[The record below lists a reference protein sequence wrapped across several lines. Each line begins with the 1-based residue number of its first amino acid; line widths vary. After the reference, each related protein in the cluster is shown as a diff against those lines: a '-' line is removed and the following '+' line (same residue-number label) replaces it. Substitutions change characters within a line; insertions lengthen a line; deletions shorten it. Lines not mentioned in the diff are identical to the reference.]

1 MARQTVTVS
10 HTVHVNRSPEDVFDY
25 TQDYSTRTDWD
36 PTVKSAK
43 VLSED
48 PRRVQV
54 VMDGIGPLVI
64 EYKLF
69 RRGERTSAAFN
80 DVGSRLISGGGGS
93 WDYKARDGG
102 TDWTE
107 TSTLEFRNGVVGRMF
122 APVLRRNMKSLTR
135 KAMDKAKSIMESGVK
150 IDAESGPAANS

>member
-1 MARQTVTVS
+1 MTSNRVTVTVA
-10 HTVHVNRSPEDVFDY
+10 HTVHVKRTPEEVFDY
-25 TQDYSTRTDWD
+25 TQDYTTRMDWD

-54 VMDGIGPLVI
+54 DLKGIGSLVI
-64 EYKLF
+64 AYKLF

-80 DVGSRLISGGGGS
+80 DVRSRLIAGGGGS
-93 WDYKARDGG
+93 WSYAAADGG

-107 TSTLEFRNGVVGRMF
+107 TSTLEFRNGLVGRLF
-122 APVLRRNMKSLTR
+122 APILRRNMKTLSR
-135 KAMDKAKSIMESGVK
+135 KSMEKAKAIMES
-150 IDAESGPAANS
+150 ASPAPIGG

>member
-10 HTVHVNRSPEDVFDY
+10 HRVHVDRSPEEMFDY

-36 PTVKSAK
+36 ATVKSAK

-54 VMDGIGPLVI
+54 VMEGIGPLVI

-69 RRGERTSAAFN
+69 RRGERTSAAFS
-80 DVGSRLISGGGGS
+80 DVGSRLIAGGGGS
-93 WDYKARDGG
+93 WSYEARDGG

-107 TSTLEFRNGVVGRMF
+107 TSTLEFRNGLVGRLL
-122 APVLRRNMKSLTR
+122 APLLRRNMATLTR
-135 KAMDKAKSIMESGVK
+135 KAMEKAKSIMESM
-150 IDAESGPAANS
+150 DY

>member
-1 MARQTVTVS
+1 VPNRQTVTVS
-10 HTVHVNRSPEDVFDY
+10 HTVHVARSPEEVFDY
-25 TQDYSTRTDWD
+25 TQDYSTRMDWD

-54 VMDGIGPLVI
+54 VMEGIGPLVI

-69 RRGERTSAAFN
+69 RRGDRTSAAFN

-93 WDYKARDGG
+93 WSYEARDGG

-107 TSTLEFRNGVVGRMF
+107 TSTLELRNGLVGRLF
-122 APVLRRNMKSLTR
+122 APLLRRNMTTLTR
-135 KAMDKAKSIMESGVK
+135 KAMEKAKQIMESS
-150 IDAESGPAANS
+150 AQT

>member
-10 HTVHVNRSPEDVFDY
+10 HTVHVARTAEDVFDY
-25 TQDYSTRTDWD
+25 TQDYGTRMDWD

-48 PRRVQV
+48 PRRIQV
-54 VMDGIGPLVI
+54 VMEGIGPLVI

-69 RRGERTSAAFN
+69 RRGDRTTAAFN

-93 WDYKARDGG
+93 WTYVARDGG

-107 TSTLEFRNGVVGRMF
+107 TSTLEFRNGLVGRLF
-122 APVLRRNMKSLTR
+122 APMLRRNMITLTR
-135 KAMDKAKSIMESGVK
+135 KAMEKAKAIMESTPK
-150 IDAESGPAANS
+150 T

>member
-10 HTVHVNRSPEDVFDY
+10 HTVHVNRSPEEVFDY
-25 TQDYSTRTDWD
+25 TQDYSTRMDWD

-43 VLSED
+43 VLSEE

-54 VMDGIGPLVI
+54 DMEGIGPLVI

-80 DVGSRLISGGGGS
+80 DVRSRLIAGGGGS
-93 WDYKARDGG
+93 WTYDARDGG

-107 TSTLEFRNGVVGRMF
+107 TSTLEFRNGLLGRLL
-122 APVLRRNMKSLTR
+122 APVLRRNMRTLTS
-135 KAMDKAKSIMESGVK
+135 KAMAKAKSIMESG
-150 IDAESGPAANS
+150 SNSDT

>member
-1 MARQTVTVS
+1 MGRQTVTVS
-10 HTVHVNRSPEDVFDY
+10 HTVHVKRSPEDVFDY
-25 TQDYSTRTDWD
+25 TQDYSTRMDWD
-36 PTVKSAK
+36 PTVKSAR

-54 VMDGIGPLVI
+54 DMEGIGPLVI

-80 DVGSRLISGGGGS
+80 DVNSRLISGGGGS
-93 WDYKARDGG
+93 WTYEARDGG

-107 TSTLEFRNGVVGRMF
+107 TSTLEFRNGMVGRLF
-122 APVLRRNMKSLTR
+122 APILRRNMATLTR
-135 KAMDKAKSIMESGVK
+135 KAMDNAKTIMESTN
-150 IDAESGPAANS
+150 PAV

>member
-1 MARQTVTVS
+1 MASNRVTVTVA
-10 HTVHVNRSPEDVFDY
+10 HTVHVKRTPNEVFDY
-25 TQDYSTRTDWD
+25 TQDYSTRMDWD

-48 PRRVQV
+48 PRRVLV
-54 VMDGIGPLVI
+54 DLEGIGPLVI

-80 DVGSRLISGGGGS
+80 DVRSRLIAGGGGS
-93 WDYKARDGG
+93 WSYEAADGG

-107 TSTLEFRNGVVGRMF
+107 TSTLEFRSDLLGRLF
-122 APVLRRNMKSLTR
+122 APFLRRNMATLTR
-135 KAMDKAKSIMESGVK
+135 KAMEKAKEIMES
-150 IDAESGPAANS
+150 ETPAPIGG